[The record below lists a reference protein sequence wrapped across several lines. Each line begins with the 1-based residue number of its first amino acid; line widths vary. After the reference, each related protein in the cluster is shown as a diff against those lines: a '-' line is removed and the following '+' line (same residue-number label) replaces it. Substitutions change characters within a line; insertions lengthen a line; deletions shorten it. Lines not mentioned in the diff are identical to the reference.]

1 KGAYVLGQDSALVR
15 ENALRDIEASLNQ
28 AIDTAKM
35 AKITPAE
42 LHTMLDT
49 LLQAEGEA
57 DHDN

>member
-1 KGAYVLGQDSALVR
+1 MFGQDSSLVR